1 MTLRSHFNFV
11 LILLMCLTFLILGI
25 HGVNKAVDPGWD
37 DTSAYLGEALFIK
50 ENGGILNFVK
60 LSVTGQYEWVQN
72 HPLYLLILSPFA
84 ERSPNFFPK
93 AKLVSLG
100 VGLITIIT
108 LFFVAED
115 LYGTLV
121 GLISSFLLVFNTSF
135 LLRSSHVDCEPL
147 LVLLVLLSW
156 YFMVNGAKEK
166 KYWIYSGMFS
176 GLAYMTKGT
185 GLLMVPVFIIS
196 SLIIFKFGILR
207 NKYFWLFFLGFFLT
221 SFPLILRNTIAYK
234 NPFYNG
240 YNSYVIW
247 LNKWEQVYNPSFH
260 NNPPTMVSYF
270 KSHSLSEI
278 VSRFVHGS
286 VSEGKLLL
294 KSMSLIAI
302 PGSLMKIFC
311 ILLFLFFI
319 LGLIKR
325 KNISEKVCTVVTI
338 LIFFIFFSWYYQVVP
353 SDRFITPLIPLLLI
367 FSSLGIIEFLGYFI
381 EIFDK
386 WLKFNPLSILPYV
399 LGVFLILT
407 SGYSVAT
414 RSISNPLNSVKFA
427 DGYYEL
433 LNWMRNNIKEND
445 VYILAPA
452 HNYSLSW
459 YLDLKG
465 KPISFPMLN
474 DFSEFRSFIKQK
486 GVTFIILHKETY
498 QRRQNLLKDYF
509 EYNEVDGLF
518 EKKPVDGWNFI
529 YGQSGKPTQ
538 FRIYRVR

>member
-1 MTLRSHFNFV
+1 MTLRSHFNFF
-11 LILLMCLTFLILGI
+11 LLLLMCLTFLIVGLDR
-25 HGVNKAVDPGWD
+25 VNKALNPGWE
-37 DTSAYLGEALFIK
+37 DTTSYLGKALFIK

-60 LSVTGQYEWVQN
+60 LSVTGQYKWVPQ

-108 LFFVAED
+108 LFFVAGD
-115 LYGTLV
+115 LYGKLV
-121 GLISSFLLVFNTSF
+121 GLISSFLLVFNITF
-135 LLRSSHVDCEPL
+135 LHRSSRVDCEPL
-147 LVLLVLLSW
+147 LILLVLLSW
-156 YFMVNGAKEK
+156 YFMIKGAKEK
-166 KYWIYSGMFS
+166 KYWIYSGIFS
-176 GLAYMTKGT
+176 GLAYMTKGS
-185 GLLMVPVFIIS
+185 GFFMVHVFMIS
-196 SLIIFKFGILR
+196 SLFIFKFGILR
-207 NKYFWLFFLGFFLT
+207 NRYFWLFLLGFFLT

-240 YNSYVIW
+240 YNSNVIW
-247 LNKWEQVYNPSFH
+247 LDNWEQVYNPSFH

-270 KSHSLSEI
+270 NSHSLSEI
-278 VSRFVHGS
+278 VSRFANGS
-286 VSEGKLLL
+286 VREGKSLLN
-294 KSMSLIAI
+294 SMSLIAI

-325 KNISEKVCTVVTI
+325 KNISEKVYTVVTI
-338 LIFFIFFSWYYQVVP
+338 LIFFILFSWYYQVIQ

-367 FSSLGIIEFLGYFI
+367 FSSLEIVEFLDYCKG
-381 EIFDK
+381 IFNK

-399 LGVFLILT
+399 LGAILILT
-407 SGYSVAT
+407 SFYSVVT
-414 RSISNPLNSVKFA
+414 RSISNPLSSVKFA
-427 DGYYEL
+427 DDYYEL

-445 VYILAPA
+445 IFILGPT
-452 HNYSLSW
+452 HYYSFW

-465 KPISFPMLN
+465 KEISFPMIN
-474 DFSEFRSFIKQK
+474 DFSEFRSFIKEK

-498 QRRQNLLKDYF
+498 LRRQDLLKEYF
-509 EYNEVDGLF
+509 EYNEVNGLI
-518 EKKPVDGWNFI
+518 EKKPVDGWSFI